1 MPVTDEA
8 SKVGLIQCTEFSEQP
23 TLLLLFRAQLED
35 ATPQLGSN
43 QSSQFLGQS
52 AALALVGAL
61 VENETPEVL
70 IIQGTQF
77 LGQPMPGALVAAP
90 VAQHSLQASL
100 VLFRVQISEEP
111 TKELRLTP
119 TSPLDVEVLML
130 RGCRSSHTALL
141 VCLDRC
147 PDDRSICRRHARVI
161 LPGRVPRDVVR
172 CGMEPEL

>member
-1 MPVTDEA
+1 
-8 SKVGLIQCTEFSEQP
+8 
-23 TLLLLFRAQLED
+23 
-35 ATPQLGSN
+35 
-43 QSSQFLGQS
+43 
-52 AALALVGAL
+52 
-61 VENETPEVL
+61 
-70 IIQGTQF
+70 
-77 LGQPMPGALVAAP
+77 MPGALVAAP

-111 TKELRLTP
+111 AKELRLTP
-119 TSPLDVEVLML
+119 TSPLDVEVLVL

-147 PDDRSICRRHARVI
+147 PDDRCPDDRCICRRHARVV